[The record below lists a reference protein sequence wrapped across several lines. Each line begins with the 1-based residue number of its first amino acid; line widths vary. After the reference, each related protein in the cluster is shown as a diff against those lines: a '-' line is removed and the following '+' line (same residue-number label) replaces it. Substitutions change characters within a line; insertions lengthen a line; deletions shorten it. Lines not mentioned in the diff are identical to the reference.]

1 MMGPTSTVKTGSPSA
16 VRSKAT
22 QPATPC
28 LPWTEAP
35 STPTIAALT
44 VMSAARICSACDR
57 SPFHKSAHPWHRANA
72 VSRSVVAVFIA
83 PPRWGCTRSP
93 VAPYHGSYEHRL
105 VSHVVAATGQVAFRQ
120 GELASRILRDPRRQ
134 PKSATA
140 AATRALGALRVTDLR
155 RRGMSSA
162 SLPGAQRLGCAG
174 RSTLPSVVSGARHTL
189 RCYAL

>member
-35 STPTIAALT
+35 STPTIAPLT

-83 PPRWGCTRSP
+83 PPRWGCMRSP

-120 GELASRILRDPRRQ
+120 GELASRILGVVPTSEQRRLFR
-134 PKSATA
+134 PHDCSD
-140 AATRALGALRVTDLR
+140 LGVD
-155 RRGMSSA
+155 S
-162 SLPGAQRLGCAG
+162 PGWEGIG
-174 RSTLPSVVSGARHTL
+174 GE
-189 RCYAL
+189 